1 MYKLTIIN
9 LKQNKRILVA
19 PLNWGLGHATR
30 CIPIIRCLLR
40 HGAEVVLASDGR
52 SLQLLKEEFPELPAY
67 PLPAYDVKY
76 YTANMFLNMGIQFPK
91 IFRAV
96 YKEHK
101 FIDNLISK
109 LRIDAVISD
118 NRYGCYSKKVKSIFL
133 THQINLI
140 IPIPIF
146 EKIARYFNHRMIRHF
161 DECWIPD
168 FEESPNLSGK
178 LSHDINLPNFRYLG
192 SLSRMKEKVEKVVDT
207 SYAYDV
213 IIVLSGPEPQR
224 TLLEQLLVRQAEQTP
239 LKFLF
244 VQGKPEKTSEWMKAE
259 NIKVVSFLRSDE
271 LREAI
276 HSSKIMI
283 SRSGYSTLMDLYYL
297 RKNAILIPTP
307 GQTEQEYLA
316 RHFLEQR
323 IFYSYPQKEFNLS
336 EALERAKQFK
346 GFEKMEKNIDCL
358 EKTINDLLN

>member
-1 MYKLTIIN
+1 M
-9 LKQNKRILVA
+9 KQNKRILVA

-178 LSHDINLPNFRYLG
+178 LSHDVDLPNLRYLG
-192 SLSRMKEKVEKVVDT
+192 PLSRMKEKKKNDVT
-207 SYAYDV
+207 YDMIV
-213 IIVLSGPEPQR
+213 VLSGPEPQR
-224 TLLEQLLVRQAEQTP
+224 TFLEKLLLEQAKQSP

-244 VQGKPEKTSEWMKAE
+244 IQGKPENKSEWLKGE
-259 NIKVVSFLRSDE
+259 KIRVISFLASDE
-271 LREAI
+271 LEEAI

-316 RHFLEQR
+316 DHFLEQR
-323 IFYSYPQKEFNLS
+323 IFYSHPQKEFNLS
-336 EALERAKQFK
+336 KALELAKQFK
-346 GFEKMEKNIDCL
+346 GFEKTQNPSNSL
-358 EKTINDLLN
+358 EKAIDALLQF